1 MVTKLSAPVMR
12 CVCIADSC
20 FPCVCWVRWLIF
32 GVRDC
37 TVGGYVNYLHPHE
50 LLLEPPTSITKVT
63 TIADLQNIARHVTF
77 TNLTLWVRVDTIY

>member
-1 MVTKLSAPVMR
+1 MVTKLSAPVIK

-20 FPCVCWVRWLIF
+20 SPVCVGWLIF

-63 TIADLQNIARHVTF
+63 TIADLKNIARHVTF